1 MLSLYRAL
9 LARAAARP
17 LALACALAWLA
28 FTSYGLAIILAVH
41 AATRSFGAAGA
52 AVAAFSAGSAVAA
65 PARGRFIDKRGPQGL
80 ILFTAAHACAAGAFV
95 SACVLRAP
103 TVTLLGTAG
112 LAGIVAPP
120 LIATARAT
128 WTNIAG
134 ADLVRAAHAVNASL
148 ADLGQLVSPGLTGA
162 LAVAIAPSWAL
173 AILIAAASLAGL
185 IIALTGRRQLPSPAQ
200 AVPRRR
206 FWGVITESSAL
217 RTLVACDVAAGLW
230 AGGLEVSVTAL
241 ASHHGAAS
249 WRRFH
254 SRRWRLAG
262 SSPRCGRTVAA
273 QSHGHR
279 HGGRSRI
286 WRSGRGPV

>member
-1 MLSLYRAL
+1 
-9 LARAAARP
+9 
-17 LALACALAWLA
+17 
-28 FTSYGLAIILAVH
+28 
-41 AATRSFGAAGA
+41 
-52 AVAAFSAGSAVAA
+52 
-65 PARGRFIDKRGPQGL
+65 
-80 ILFTAAHACAAGAFV
+80 
-95 SACVLRAP
+95 VLRAP

-134 ADLVRAAHAVNASL
+134 ADLVRAAHALNASL

-162 LAVAIAPSWAL
+162 LAVAIAPNWAL

-200 AVPRRR
+200 AVPRRP

-241 ASHHGAAS
+241 ASHHGAAELAALPLS
-249 WRRFH
+249 AMAVGGIVASLWSNRRCSVSRPSPWWPEPDMAFWAWPCLSCSITLCHQPARWRR
-254 SRRWRLAG
+254 
-262 SSPRCGRTVAA
+262 SPG
-273 QSHGHR
+273 
-279 HGGRSRI
+279 
-286 WRSGRGPV
+286 